1 MTCTDLQ
8 ITDSTGMP
16 ATPTTGTYFTWTVNI
31 SLLRPAAYTSA
42 TLTFKGNNI
51 VPPTGK
57 TVSFLQ
63 NRLQVHC
70 PLIAGTFTM
79 SVGGTPVKVWSS
91 ATNSYSTTTIP
102 FNVTATNLQNALNQL
117 PGFGK
122 VEVNLMGDPYYGAT
136 WLISY
141 I

>member
-1 MTCTDLQ
+1 
-8 ITDSTGMP
+8 MP
-16 ATPTTGTYFTWTVNI
+16 ATPTTGTYFTWTVNVAQ
-31 SLLRPAAYTSA
+31 LRPTAFTTA

-57 TVSFLQ
+57 TATFSQ
-63 NRLQVHC
+63 TRLQAHC
-70 PLIAGTFTM
+70 PLIGGTFTM
-79 SVGGTPVKVWSS
+79 GIGGTPVKVWSS
-91 ATNSYSTTTIP
+91 TTNSYSVTTIP
-102 FNVTATNLQNALNQL
+102 FNVTASALQNALNQL

-122 VEVNLMGDPYYGAT
+122 VEVNLFGDPNYGAT